1 MRLTENLE
9 NFGDLAVAF
18 HDQLVGVEELV
29 AVETRQ
35 VRANVGLTG
44 RHGADEHDGARLLG
58 KVLVHLAHLLR
69 VDAGGLLDLA
79 GLKFK
84 RLKFKRLKFTGLEL
98 GVQLRLGCGARLNLG
113 RGLGGVHRRDFLSR
127 RLSHRFG
134 HRNLHLAE

>member
-29 AVETRQ
+29 AVEARQ
-35 VRANVGLTG
+35 VRTNVGFTG
-44 RHGADEHDGARLLG
+44 RHGANEHDGARLLG

-69 VDAGGLLDLA
+69 VDAGGLL
-79 GLKFK
+79 
-84 RLKFKRLKFTGLEL
+84 EL

-113 RGLGGVHRRDFLSR
+113 RGLGGVHRHDFLSH
-127 RLSHRFG
+127 RLSR
-134 HRNLHLAE
+134 RNLHLAE